1 MTTELAQLEL
11 LSNVDDL
18 IARLSAWSAE
28 SSAWEPVQREKLLVR
43 RTLERLEPMRAR
55 VEAPLV
61 VATFGG
67 TGVGKS
73 SLVNALVGAEVTAAG
88 RQRPT
93 TTVPFVI
100 AHPQTDLSGYGL
112 PLPPLTPALWGEGL
126 GVRGLPREEQTPH
139 SHPLPARPGRGDMSA
154 EWHGGGDLHVVRKD
168 TPLLRDIVLIDCPDP
183 DTSESETAESNLARL
198 HRLLP
203 FCDVLLYV
211 STQQKYRSAR
221 VSDELLEAA
230 KGCRVVFVQ
239 THADLDEDVR
249 DDWRKQLTGRFEVSD
264 LFFVDSK
271 HALRE
276 QQSGV
281 RPTGEFGRLI
291 DLLQQE
297 LSAAQRVRIR
307 RANLLGL
314 VQEVLGHAK
323 VSLSKHA
330 PLVERLEQALTDQ
343 RHRATERMA
352 SRLRDELLVSRGLW
366 EQRLLGQVTQLW
378 GYSPF
383 ASVLRLWHS
392 QSSLLA
398 SFALT
403 RARTTA
409 QMALVGL
416 VHGSRWLASSQ
427 QEHEAERRLEGLTS
441 LGLSDTELREAQL
454 VIAGHAHAAKLD
466 RPPSSASTLDSLRHA
481 ASSVQH
487 EFLTDAARRIDE
499 IILQTATRHS
509 HWLVRAVYEVMFA
522 ELPLFLLYRIGRN
535 FFYDTFLR
543 TPPLPYLDTNFY
555 IPAALFLVLWAGLL
569 VMAFTGR
576 LRRGLMH
583 HVHELARELASLKVG
598 GGLFPDLEQQVGD
611 FARERDRI
619 ESFAQ
624 TVDSI
629 RDQFADAGNL
639 GGLKTT

>member
-18 IARLSAWSAE
+18 VARLSAWSAE
-28 SSAWEPVQREKLLVR
+28 SSAWEPIQREKLLVR

-73 SLVNALVGAEVTAAG
+73 SLVNALVGEEVTLAG

-93 TTVPFVI
+93 TTQPIVI
-100 AHPQTDLSGYGL
+100 AHPQTDLATFDL
-112 PLPPLTPALWGEGL
+112 PLDEL
-126 GVRGLPREEQTPH
+126 R
-139 SHPLPARPGRGDMSA
+139 
-154 EWHGGGDLHVVRKD
+154 VVRRD
-168 TPLLRDIVLIDCPDP
+168 TPLLRDVVLIDCPDP
-183 DTSESETAESNLARL
+183 DTSETETAESNLARL

-221 VSDELLEAA
+221 VSDELLQAA
-230 KGCRVVFVQ
+230 SGCRLVFVQ
-239 THADLDEDVR
+239 THADLDEDIR
-249 DDWRKQLTGRFEVSD
+249 DDWRRQLSPKFQVAD

-271 HALRE
+271 HALQE

-291 DLLQQE
+291 DLLLRE

-314 VQEVLGHAK
+314 VHEVLGHAK
-323 VSLSKHA
+323 EAISRHG
-330 PLVERLEQALTDQ
+330 PLVAKLEQALGEQ
-343 RHRATERMA
+343 RRHATERM
-352 SRLRDELLVSRGLW
+352 SNKLRDELLVSRGLW
-366 EQRLLGQVTQLW
+366 EQRMLGQVTQLW

-392 QSSLLA
+392 QSSLLT

-416 VHGSRWLASSQ
+416 VHGSRWLASTQ
-427 QEHEAERRLEGLTS
+427 QEHEADRRVEGLAS
-441 LGLSDTELREAQL
+441 LGLSDSELREAQI
-454 VIAGHAHAAKLD
+454 VITGYAHAARLD
-466 RPPSSASTLDSLRHA
+466 RPAASASSFESLRDA
-481 ASSVQH
+481 AASVQH
-487 EFLTDAARRIDE
+487 EFLSDASRRIDDL
-499 IILQTATRHS
+499 ILQSAKRNS
-509 HWLVRAVYEVMFA
+509 HWLVRVTYEVMFA
-522 ELPLFLLYRIGRN
+522 ELPLFLLYRVGRN
-535 FFYDTFLR
+535 FFYDSFVLDR
-543 TPPLPYLDTNFY
+543 PLLDTNFY
-555 IPAALFLVLWAGLL
+555 IPSALFLVLWAGLL
-569 VMAFTGR
+569 VMSFTGR
-576 LRRGLMH
+576 LRRGLTR
-583 HVHELARELASLKVG
+583 HVHDLARELASLKVG
-598 GGLFPDLEQQVGD
+598 DGLFPDLEQQVRE
-611 FARERDRI
+611 FSRERDRV
-619 ESFAQ
+619 ESFVQ

-629 RDQFADAGNL
+629 RDRFADASNL
-639 GGLKTT
+639 GGLKSA

>member
-18 IARLSAWSAE
+18 VARLSAWSAE
-28 SSAWEPVQREKLLVR
+28 PSVWEPIQREKLLVR

-73 SLVNALVGAEVTAAG
+73 SLVNALIGVEVTQAG

-93 TTVPFVI
+93 TTQPIVV
-100 AHPQTDLSGYGL
+100 AHPQTDLAAFDL
-112 PLPPLTPALWGEGL
+112 PLDEL
-126 GVRGLPREEQTPH
+126 R
-139 SHPLPARPGRGDMSA
+139 
-154 EWHGGGDLHVVRKD
+154 VVRKD
-168 TPLLRDIVLIDCPDP
+168 TPLLRDVVLIDCPDP
-183 DTSESETAESNLARL
+183 DTSETETAESNLARL

-230 KGCRVVFVQ
+230 KGCRIVFVQ
-239 THADLDEDVR
+239 THADLDEDIR
-249 DDWRKQLTGRFEVSD
+249 DDWRKQLSPKFQVAD

-271 HALRE
+271 RALQE
-276 QQSGV
+276 QQSGI

-291 DLLQQE
+291 DLLLRE

-314 VQEVLGHAK
+314 VHEVLGHAK
-323 VSLSKHA
+323 EAISRHE
-330 PLVERLEQALTDQ
+330 PLVAKLDLALVEQR
-343 RHRATERMA
+343 RHATERM
-352 SRLRDELLVSRGLW
+352 SNKLRDELLVSRGLW
-366 EQRLLGQVTQLW
+366 EQRMLGQITQLW

-427 QEHEAERRLEGLTS
+427 QQNEADRRLDGLAS
-441 LGLSDTELREAQL
+441 LGLSDSELREAQI
-454 VIAGHAHAAKLD
+454 VITGYAHAAKLD
-466 RPPSSASTLDSLRHA
+466 RPVTNASSFESLRNAA
-481 ASSVQH
+481 ASVQN
-487 EFLTDAARRIDE
+487 EFLSDATCRIDDLILQAARRN
-499 IILQTATRHS
+499 S

-522 ELPLFLLYRIGRN
+522 ELPLFLLYRVGRN
-535 FFYDTFLR
+535 FFYDSFVLDR
-543 TPPLPYLDTNFY
+543 PLLDTNFY

-569 VMAFTGR
+569 VMSFTGR
-576 LRRGLMH
+576 LRRGLTQ
-583 HVHELARELASLKVG
+583 HVQELARELASFKVG
-598 GGLFPDLEQQVGD
+598 DGLFPDLEQQVRE
-611 FARERDRI
+611 FARERDRV
-619 ESFAQ
+619 ESFVQ

-629 RDQFADAGNL
+629 RDRFADASSL
-639 GGLKTT
+639 GGLKPA